1 MYNYLWVWIMSLS
14 LYVLIILGLRIFA
27 DILTWGRNAVWLFF
41 FFKTNNKYR
50 VVWCAF
56 SFTGFFCF
64 GAFYDKVLM
73 RQPQGP
79 YAPFFLFP
87 VVLGYKL
94 TKFLFLYLFFLQKN
108 TFCPPKW
115 KKTKTWNSFSRVREI
130 SNVVCRQAYDPLI
143 LGEPISCV
151 IPKTLG

>member
-1 MYNYLWVWIMSLS
+1 MQYDS
-14 LYVLIILGLRIFA
+14 
-27 DILTWGRNAVWLFF
+27 F

-50 VVWCAF
+50 VVWYAF

-94 TKFLFLYLFFLQKN
+94 TKFLFLYFFL
-108 TFCPPKW
+108 
-115 KKTKTWNSFSRVREI
+115 KKTRFVLPNGKKQKHEI
-130 SNVVCRQAYDPLI
+130 RFQ
-143 LGEPISCV
+143 G
-151 IPKTLG
+151 